1 MMKGISSII
10 AILGLCVIMTV
21 KAVLVDDTGSH
32 KEMTIID
39 NSKVFNNCLTKEQQ
53 GGSTLQATVAY
64 GSILFRGFSK
74 KSKAS
79 MH

>member
-21 KAVLVDDTGSH
+21 KAAPVDDNGSH

-39 NSKVFNNCLTKEQQ
+39 NSKVFHNCLARE
-53 GGSTLQATVAY
+53 
-64 GSILFRGFSK
+64 
-74 KSKAS
+74 
-79 MH
+79 